1 MFQLFIDLLAEFD
14 DPVFGI
20 DLAEGEISHFGII
33 ADHPEFLDLLVEKFD
48 VFLNYFIAVLAVK
61 IIHDNIPP
69 ANRLSLL
76 VDVGDNRK

>member
-33 ADHPEFLDLLVEKFD
+33 ADHPRVPNAERRKIRCILI
-48 VFLNYFIAVLAVK
+48 YFILHNK
-61 IIHDNIPP
+61 KKDHP
-69 ANRLSLL
+69 
-76 VDVGDNRK
+76 